1 MFRVI
6 TVNLKISYLTVVLIQ
21 VYLTFS
27 RKFLKSGFVA
37 FNLMQKICWQIWPP
51 KYELSQNRF
60 DHKFGFVGFMISCT
74 I

>member
-37 FNLMQKICWQIWPP
+37 LNLMQKICWQICPS

-60 DHKFGFVGFMISCT
+60 DHKI
-74 I
+74 